1 MDQCHPVAVPSAE
14 PGSPWIGSSS
24 KLESPPRASSL
35 PGNRNVAEL
44 VTCNQPTWKEYL
56 SRYSSF
62 SGNNVMTP
70 RLSAEHLLLIS
81 SPKTWEPVEIWM
93 LSCCKNL
100 LLRPSGKLVVKH
112 TSKPASWKNDVCT
125 IFENSINSVAL
136 GSTFSWNNSKRFR
149 LEWHRLRA
157 ELELN
162 AGDAVVD
169 LLLGI
174 VANGLPGAQ
183 WTDWNAHGKA
193 CVKLPSKFI
202 FQLEYMNLSYW
213 I

>member
-1 MDQCHPVAVPSAE
+1 MPPSCCSICWTWFTLDRFFFKA
-14 PGSPWIGSSS
+14 WISAKSFFSSWQQ
-24 KLESPPRASSL
+24 KRRRASHM
-35 PGNRNVAEL
+35 
-44 VTCNQPTWKEYL
+44 QPAHLKRVPVEIQFLFWKQ
-56 SRYSSF
+56 RDDTPSF
-62 SGNNVMTP
+62 SGT
-70 RLSAEHLLLIS
+70 SASYLFSQDLRTCRNLDVELLQEPIAAS
-81 SPKTWEPVEIWM
+81 KWKT
-93 LSCCKNL
+93 CCETHIK
-100 LLRPSGKLVVKH
+100 
-112 TSKPASWKNDVCT
+112 TSFLKKWCLYN
-125 IFENSINSVAL
+125 FWNSVDSVAL

-193 CVKLPSKFI
+193 CVKLPSI
-202 FQLEYMNLSYW
+202 FQLEYINLSYW